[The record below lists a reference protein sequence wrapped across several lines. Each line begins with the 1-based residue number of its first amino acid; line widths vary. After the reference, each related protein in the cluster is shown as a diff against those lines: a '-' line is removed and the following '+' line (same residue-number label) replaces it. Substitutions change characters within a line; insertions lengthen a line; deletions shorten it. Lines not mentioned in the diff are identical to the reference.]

1 MYFVQFKVQGKI
13 SLDKP
18 VVFGKIAFLELIL
31 FKPNIF
37 LLFCIRD
44 NHVELFWLMAI
55 NVQI

>member
-18 VVFGKIAFLELIL
+18 MAFGEITFLELIL
-31 FKPNIF
+31 FKPNVL

-44 NHVELFWLMAI
+44 NHAELF
-55 NVQI
+55 